1 MVKLHCQSW
10 IIYVFFVVVVVVDL
24 FCYLTQAAK
33 KRKELFVLGSLWEK
47 IIRPV
52 HWFVS
57 ESDENVEEVICYITF
72 PLLLNFY

>member
-24 FCYLTQAAK
+24 FCYLAAK

-47 IIRPV
+47 MECGVVISNSSSMSLAIL
-52 HWFVS
+52 
-57 ESDENVEEVICYITF
+57 EKDE
-72 PLLLNFY
+72 